1 MKIQKTQNINFQAS
15 KVLTARSLKNGSNE
29 MVEVFKLNYSEDK
42 EFIKKCYKT
51 LTNSTLE
58 KTPHQKNLKTFFEK
72 FLSKYGGDKEYF
84 ISIKDEEVIS
94 GGMTTLPFLKTVNLV
109 DIFTANNEN
118 PSKKALFLGFIEDS
132 KNSYKRY
139 NLDLKHFKFDIKQ
152 KEREVLPRQID
163 YIKKKI
169 KKQNPEIKFTF
180 DKQNNVSLDD
190 VLGTRDFETEVIK

>member
-1 MKIQKTQNINFQAS
+1 MKIQKTQNINFQAN
-15 KVLTARSLKNGSNE
+15 KILTARSLKNGTSE
-29 MVEVFKLNYSEDK
+29 VVEIFKLNYSEDK

-51 LTNSTLE
+51 VTNSTLK
-58 KTPHQKNLKTFFEK
+58 KTFHQKNLKSFFEK

-94 GGMTTLPFLKTVNLV
+94 GGMTTLPFLKTVNLI

-118 PSKKALFLGFIEDS
+118 PSKKALLLGLIEDS
-132 KNSYKRY
+132 KNSYKGY
-139 NLDLKHFKFDIKQ
+139 NLDLKYFKFDIKQ
-152 KEREVLPRQID
+152 KDREVLARQIS
-163 YIKKKI
+163 YLKNKI
-169 KKQNPEIKFTF
+169 KKQNPEIEFTF